1 MKILV
6 TTLILAIGGMSLAD
20 EPGWTSEQ
28 RAEHRQAVV
37 DATVMKIEKVRDQP
51 TQKVELMRAVLEVA
65 DVHKGKDLLGGSNSI
80 EILFE
85 TSPLGAG
92 YRCPTFPVLKPKK
105 RGRFYL
111 RFDNALSEQKAFVL
125 EMGSD
130 FGPIPLD
137 SRKVIPELT
146 KALGSSPTFDE
157 LSRILGESHMDIGS
171 GIHVFVHIFDTGASV
186 SVGTADMKTVLYV
199 DRGGQRLYQKKAE
212 QDGGGQPATRPESK

>member
-1 MKILV
+1 M
-6 TTLILAIGGMSLAD
+6 LAIGGMSLAN
-20 EPGWTSEQ
+20 EPSWTSEQ

-37 DATVMKIEKVRDQP
+37 DATVTKIEKVRDQP

-85 TSPLGAG
+85 TSPLGGG
-92 YRCPTFPVLKPKK
+92 YRCPTFPVLKAKQ

-111 RFDNALSEQKAFVL
+111 RFDNGLSEQKAFVL

-130 FGPIPLD
+130 FGPIPLE

-146 KALGSSPTFDE
+146 KALHTTPTFDE
-157 LSRILGESHMDIGS
+157 LSRILGEPHLDIGS
-171 GIHVFVHIFDTGASV
+171 GIHVYVYTLDKGTSLT
-186 SVGTADMKTVLYV
+186 VGTADKKTVLYV
-199 DRGGQRLYQKKAE
+199 DRGGERLYQKKAE
-212 QDGGGQPATRPESK
+212 QVVPPNGP

>member
-1 MKILV
+1 M
-6 TTLILAIGGMSLAD
+6 LAIGGMSLAD
-20 EPGWTSEQ
+20 EPSWTSEQ

-37 DATVMKIEKVRDQP
+37 DATVTKIEKVRDQP

-85 TSPLGAG
+85 TSPLGGG
-92 YRCPTFPVLKPKK
+92 YRCPTFPVLKAKQ

-111 RFDNALSEQKAFVL
+111 RFDNGLSEQKAFVL

-146 KALGSSPTFDE
+146 KALHTTPTFGE
-157 LSRILGESHMDIGS
+157 LSRILGEPHLDIGS
-171 GIHVFVHIFDTGASV
+171 GIHVYVYTLDKGTSLT
-186 SVGTADMKTVLYV
+186 VGTADKKTVLYV
-199 DRGGQRLYQKKAE
+199 DRGGERLYQKKAE
-212 QDGGGQPATRPESK
+212 QVVPPNGP